1 MGCILSK
8 QNVKIKNM
16 LSKNNEAVSGEIT
29 LRKDEDFD
37 TLSFDI
43 NFDGFLSTRVR
54 LWPINSPSTP
64 PPTPDYDDSDDSGY
78 ECE

>member
-16 LSKNNEAVSGEIT
+16 LPKNNEAVSREIT
-29 LRKDEDFD
+29 LKKDEDFD

-43 NFDGFLSTRVR
+43 NFDGFSSTRVR

-64 PPTPDYDDSDDSGY
+64 PPTPDYDDSDDSGC